1 MSRDKY
7 LEAKTLKD
15 NNKITNII
23 QNAKIIP
30 IGQEGAPGYA
40 QIARL
45 QTPQQV
51 DVVYGALGLNLN
63 VVSIILIINPIN

>member
-1 MSRDKY
+1 MLRDEY

-30 IGQEGAPGYA
+30 VG
-40 QIARL
+40 
-45 QTPQQV
+45 
-51 DVVYGALGLNLN
+51 
-63 VVSIILIINPIN
+63 

>member
-40 QIARL
+40 
-45 QTPQQV
+45 
-51 DVVYGALGLNLN
+51 
-63 VVSIILIINPIN
+63 